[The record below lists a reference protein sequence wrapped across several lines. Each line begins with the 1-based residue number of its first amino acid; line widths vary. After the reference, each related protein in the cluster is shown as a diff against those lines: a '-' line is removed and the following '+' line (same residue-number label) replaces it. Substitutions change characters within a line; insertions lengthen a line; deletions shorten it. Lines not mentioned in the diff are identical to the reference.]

1 MKDAF
6 SLQNAAS
13 ISYRREFIGCK
24 YSRKHS
30 RSQGGGTC
38 SLPSI
43 WLSSY
48 LGMRIT
54 LVSTLLPACSTHQTL
69 HFGDQEAYIVASLNT
84 WKYGRSRGSP
94 RRVLRQSDR
103 CRALWCACCQSDQC
117 YTRGVLACWYNDH
130 NDIAVLQLIRKLKC
144 E

>member
-1 MKDAF
+1 MLT
-6 SLQNAAS
+6 SLYLVVLVPGYEDNFGFYTSACLQ
-13 ISYRREFIGCK
+13 
-24 YSRKHS
+24 HS
-30 RSQGGGTC
+30 PNS
-38 SLPSI
+38 
-43 WLSSY
+43 
-48 LGMRIT
+48 
-54 LVSTLLPACSTHQTL
+54 A
-69 HFGDQEAYIVASLNT
+69 FGDQEAYIVASLNT